1 MCTIKKKPLTA
12 MALAFVLLGSPALT
26 SNTAEATEPVKN
38 HDTRRAFYLTKG
50 TFPGGQALNACASGF
65 HMASIWEINAT
76 TLLRYDSSLGRTHG
90 DSAVGGPPALGAG
103 SDPTAVGWIR
113 TGTSDSNCQ
122 RWTSSSPADLGS
134 VGLPILDDKGPRW
147 ALGSDATGGGF
158 ACDGTSG
165 GARLNPGVWCVQD

>member
-65 HMASIWEINAT
+65 HMASIWEINA
-76 TLLRYDSSLGRTHG
+76 
-90 DSAVGGPPALGAG
+90 PALGAG